1 LPDLEGALSS
11 LVSLTEGQA
20 NIIFLV
26 NAEREIE
33 VGVHEFEFG
42 SKQRVVFDIYVA
54 HLAEEESQ
62 FLKIEDVVDYEYL
75 LDSLDQVIGAGR
87 FGLVEQI
94 ADELL
99 DYVLSPKQ
107 TLAATV
113 KITKIEVPNAKGDLG
128 CCLTRLKSQDGAG
141 DGI

>member
-1 LPDLEGALSS
+1 MPDLEGALAGLISI
-11 LVSLTEGQA
+11 TEGQA
-20 NIIFLV
+20 NIIFLE
-26 NAEREIE
+26 NAERDIE

-54 HLAEEESQ
+54 HMAEEKSQ
-62 FLKIEDVVDYEYL
+62 FLDIQDVVDYEYL
-75 LDSLDQVIGAGR
+75 IDSLEQVIGTGR

-113 KITKIEVPNAKGDLG
+113 KISKIEVPDAKGELG
-128 CCLTRLKSQDGAG
+128 CCLTRVKHQDGAG